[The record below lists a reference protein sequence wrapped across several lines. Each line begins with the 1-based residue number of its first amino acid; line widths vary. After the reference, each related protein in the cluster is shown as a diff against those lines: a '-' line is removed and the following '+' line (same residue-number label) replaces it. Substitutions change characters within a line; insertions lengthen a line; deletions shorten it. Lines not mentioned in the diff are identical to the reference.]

1 MLMSSFIFL
10 VTVICY
16 IHVFSIP
23 HSKRFQ
29 QVKSHFLG
37 TFFYNT
43 VVILVLTV
51 VYFLKKK
58 WPFPIFQKKRYNK
71 ARKSIKERTVHAD
84 ISTDE

>member
-1 MLMSSFIFL
+1 VSKMSCASTTVLTTMLMSSFIFL

-16 IHVFSIP
+16 IHIFSIT

-43 VVILVLTV
+43 VVILVQTV
-51 VYFLKKK
+51 VYF
-58 WPFPIFQKKRYNK
+58 
-71 ARKSIKERTVHAD
+71 
-84 ISTDE
+84 